1 MTMAREETGTF
12 QAGENG
18 PSVTHR
24 ETYHNAGRHADQA
37 SGGYD
42 QIMAELNQVN
52 VQAIGEAQLV
62 WKQSAERLRQFSET
76 TLPALAAELARVWSD
91 DASVKAQQF
100 LRIGQATVASLGE
113 NCASMSSSVGA
124 AHDAA
129 VHYTAEANRP
139 DAGYLHSYQDALG
152 KIPTLPTKVYSWG
165 MDKAGVDITDPRDDA
180 KAETYLKQFMAEYDG
195 AGQLAPRVVQAD
207 LGDVRDDFKGRD
219 DGSYSGGGGGGGGS
233 VGEVTPGFLGGQV
246 DHGGGVSAGIGGTHS
261 SAGASLSGAGEYAG
275 LGGSFPTGSSSGG
288 QGSGTTGLGAMGPV
302 AAGLG
307 LAGLGASKLGSSGSG
322 GGVFGPSGRGAGASA
337 PGMRSAAVPISEQAL
352 SNGRGGATTA
362 GTAGAA
368 GRAGVPG
375 AGGMMA
381 LGMMGAG
388 QAGSGEDERERT
400 AWMVED
406 EDVWGAHTDAPPP
419 IISE

>member
-207 LGDVRDDFKGRD
+207 LGETGSGVIFDFTRGD
-219 DGSYSGGGGGGGGS
+219 HDSGGGSGGTAIASGAGPS
-233 VGEVTPGFLGGQV
+233 IPGAGA
-246 DHGGGVSAGIGGTHS
+246 VSAGSGLVGHTVPGG
-261 SAGASLSGAGEYAG
+261 GASLSGAGEYAG
-275 LGGSFPTGSSSGG
+275 LGGSFAAGSSSGG
-288 QGSGTTGLGAMGPV
+288 QGSGTAGLGAMGPV

-307 LAGLGASKLGSSGSG
+307 LAGLGASRLGSSGSG

-368 GRAGVPG
+368 GRAGVSG

-381 LGMMGAG
+381 PGMMGAG